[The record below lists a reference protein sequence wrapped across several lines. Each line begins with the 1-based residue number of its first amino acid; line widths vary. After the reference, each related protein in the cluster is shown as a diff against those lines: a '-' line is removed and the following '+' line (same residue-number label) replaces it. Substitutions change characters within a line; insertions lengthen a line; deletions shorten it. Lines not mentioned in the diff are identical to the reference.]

1 MKAKFITKKINY
13 DGAQLKPLYAYMNHG
28 LHGDSIVAF
37 VGGCNVGFAE
47 MVDAEDLVAHAEIK
61 SDQMLHFIIEMFNQ
75 NLVTAVSLQRLIV
88 SIAQNILNSTS
99 SSLKNKKLR
108 RSGDDLY
115 LDNGKKSLK
124 LSISI
129 ASISPVSSMIHF
141 ALNITNQGTPVPTC
155 SLEDLKLNAK
165 DFATRL
171 MKEFSDE
178 YISII
183 EATQKVRP
191 LI

>member
-1 MKAKFITKKINY
+1 MKSKFIAKQTDY
-13 DGAQLKPLYAYMNHG
+13 DGSQLAPLYAYKNHK

-37 VGGCNVGFAE
+37 IGSCNVAFPE
-47 MVDAEDLVAHAEIK
+47 MVDAEDLVAGAQIK
-61 SDQMLHFIIEMFNQ
+61 SDLMLHFIVEMFNQ
-75 NLVTAVSLQRLIV
+75 NLMTAVSLQRLIV

-99 SSLKNKKLR
+99 SVLKNNKLR

-115 LDNGKKSLK
+115 FDKNKKSYK

-141 ALNITNQGTPVPTC
+141 ALNITNEGTPVPTC
-155 SLEDLKLNAK
+155 SLADLKINPK
-165 DFATRL
+165 VFAAQVL
-171 MKEFSDE
+171 KAFSDE
-178 YISII
+178 YQSIV

-191 LI
+191 LV